1 MIKRTCP
8 ACGTVNYSADSLRDW
23 SCCQC
28 GERIKRTAGIVR
40 PAPSQ
45 IKKVEFDGPCPFLT
59 CLKTGPHSHS
69 VCPECGAVRHGK
81 PSCPECRKHTGKI
94 ERD

>member
-23 SCCQC
+23 SCCKC
-28 GERIKRTAGIVR
+28 GAKVPR
-40 PAPSQ
+40 PANKK
-45 IKKVEFDGPCPFLT
+45 KKVEFDGPCPFAT
-59 CLKTGPHSHS
+59 CLETGPHSHP
-69 VCPECGAVRHGK
+69 VCPECGAVRHGN